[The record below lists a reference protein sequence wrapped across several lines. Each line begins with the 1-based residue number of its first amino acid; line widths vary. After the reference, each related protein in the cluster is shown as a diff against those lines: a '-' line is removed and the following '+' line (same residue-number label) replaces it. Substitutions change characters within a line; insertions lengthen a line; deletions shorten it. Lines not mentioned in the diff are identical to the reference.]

1 MMLAMSA
8 EPAPECFR
16 IIVGSRKV
24 SLPALN
30 HLPVLSKLQL
40 EVTCRIWL
48 SKADRERWL
57 TSSKSSSA
65 ADLYWRYL
73 LVNPTHSV
81 VVNLPNLT
89 GMKLQALLGLSF
101 QGAKRLLFSQF
112 PSVSN
117 YLVIFQ
123 APFHY
128 LQVLAPQLL
137 HVQ

>member
-1 MMLAMSA
+1 MLAIIISSVAVKSA
-8 EPAPECFR
+8 F
-16 IIVGSRKV
+16 
-24 SLPALN
+24 PALN
-30 HLPVLSKLQL
+30 HLPVLSKLQPRSHMSNL
-40 EVTCRIWL
+40 ALKSRP
-48 SKADRERWL
+48 RERWL

-89 GMKLQALLGLSF
+89 GMKLQELLGLSF
-101 QGAKRLLFSQF
+101 QGAKRLYSPQF

-128 LQVLAPQLL
+128 LQVLAQ
-137 HVQ
+137 HFCMSNDRY